1 MEFYIGRTVFGGNF
15 NSNLTTRDN
24 KFAKN
29 LIFIYKSNKLMTI

>member
-29 LIFIYKSNKLMTI
+29 LFLFINQINL

>member
-1 MEFYIGRTVFGGNF
+1 MEFYIWRISFGGNF

-29 LIFIYKSNKLMTI
+29 QILFINQINL